1 MNSDELSRRDSKKL
15 KMDLDV
21 FEQDSFEALDIETP
35 LCSASEKKGKGMDE
49 LSPLHGN
56 SEVAIVVNCSAD
68 TLMLERAANK
78 DPIIPILYSSTSW
91 TPSINHNET
100 MVPVFFEEPIRLLPH
115 GHVGKPKRFFRT
127 FWRGLAMRAV
137 ALQDLSRLM
146 ID

>member
-35 LCSASEKKGKGMDE
+35 LCSASEKKGKGIDE

-68 TLMLERAANK
+68 TPMLEQAATD
-78 DPIIPILYSSTSW
+78 DPILSSIMSW
-91 TPSINHNET
+91 TPSINPDET
-100 MVPVFFEEPIRLLPH
+100 MVPVFVEEPIRLLPH
-115 GHVGKPKRFFRT
+115 GHVGKPKRFYRT

-137 ALQDLSRLM
+137 SLQGLNQLM

>member
-68 TLMLERAANK
+68 TPMLEQAATD
-78 DPIIPILYSSTSW
+78 DPILSSIMSW
-91 TPSINHNET
+91 TPSINPDET
-100 MVPVFFEEPIRLLPH
+100 MVPVFVEEPIRLLPH

>member
-68 TLMLERAANK
+68 TPMLEQAATD
-78 DPIIPILYSSTSW
+78 DPILSSIMSW
-91 TPSINHNET
+91 TPSINPDET
-100 MVPVFFEEPIRLLPH
+100 MVPVFVEEPIRLLPH

-127 FWRGLAMRAV
+127 FWRGLVMRAV
-137 ALQDLSRLM
+137 ALQGLNRLM

>member
-35 LCSASEKKGKGMDE
+35 LCSASEKKGKGIDE

-68 TLMLERAANK
+68 TPMLEQAATD
-78 DPIIPILYSSTSW
+78 DPILSSSMSW
-91 TPSINHNET
+91 TPSINPDET
-100 MVPVFFEEPIRLLPH
+100 MVPVFVEEPIRLLPH

-137 ALQDLSRLM
+137 SLQGLNQLM